1 MYTYCLQSPGH
12 LFFIII
18 TYLVITQNIPSSVS
32 YKHDPTNPY
41 LILLEWIT
49 GHNNPFPPT
58 VTQIM
63 TTSYIL
69 AYTEASFLLFR
80 ISYRKIS
87 FHTNWIN
94 IYIYI
99 WINYQLDAIEYLFVY
114 FQLDMFQA
122 YTPIF
127 RRNGCYIIF
136 TYAAYG
142 VLGVARCRSW
152 GMCVLVACCTVAL
165 QHATSTHTP
174 QDWHLTTPRY
184 VHHLHFLFHF

>member
-1 MYTYCLQSPGH
+1 VYTYCLQSPGH

-80 ISYRKIS
+80 ISYRKTS
-87 FHTNWIN
+87 FHTNW

-99 WINYQLDAIEYLFVY
+99 WINYQLDAIEYLLVY
-114 FQLDMFQA
+114 FQLDMFRA
-122 YTPIF
+122 YT
-127 RRNGCYIIF
+127 
-136 TYAAYG
+136 
-142 VLGVARCRSW
+142 
-152 GMCVLVACCTVAL
+152 LVACCSATV
-165 QHATSTHTP
+165 QHVTSTHIP
-174 QDWHLTTPRY
+174 QDRHLATPRTPYAAY
-184 VHHLHFLFHF
+184 VKKM